1 MNANAGRKRAHKS
14 YLFPHWSNAC
24 PGTRL
29 RVGITH
35 QHLPLFLPRGS
46 LLCDRGCSHC
56 VHSPLSARDH
66 PLWQKRWSLE
76 VLQSSMGGSGIL
88 MPHIWKKRCE
98 EASWFHGILDVVIEE
113 QEEAYLGWHFF
124 VFGSCWVQWLGRF
137 CQVDEGDPWCRSD
150 PTPCAPPPHQL
161 QQKGLIQTRQPC
173 TVETN
178 NSVSSN
184 RPCWHA
190 PRHTFCPFPATK
202 SMHIGD
208 SRCLILLRHSHWVII
223 HLYSFA
229 LVQKA
234 LYPFC
239 KFSDLFVPSFIR
251 LFIHSRHVIWIV
263 SI

>member
-1 MNANAGRKRAHKS
+1 MAEKVVPRSTTVFHGRIRNFDAPLLEEEMWGSILVPWHIGCRYRGAGRGLS
-14 YLFPHWSNAC
+14 
-24 PGTRL
+24 GMT
-29 RVGITH
+29 
-35 QHLPLFLPRGS
+35 
-46 LLCDRGCSHC
+46 LLCVWELLGSVIGKILSSRWRGPLMQ
-56 VHSPLSARDH
+56 VWPHSLP
-66 PLWQKRWSLE
+66 
-76 VLQSSMGGSGIL
+76 
-88 MPHIWKKRCE
+88 
-98 EASWFHGILDVVIEE
+98 
-113 QEEAYLGWHFF
+113 
-124 VFGSCWVQWLGRF
+124 
-137 CQVDEGDPWCRSD
+137 
-150 PTPCAPPPHQL
+150 PPPHQL